1 MGGPPEGT
9 KGYFWYGGLQDP
21 TPPPPNIDWP
31 LWLGAAMAT
40 FLGAATVS
48 RAYVDNGRLW
58 VLLASLALYCIGNL
72 MMVKLMREGGLGLAI
87 SASAIAQLVLIN
99 VIAFFLFGERL
110 SAIQSAGVA
119 LGVVSMALMLYPA
132 KGGA

>member
-1 MGGPPEGT
+1 MNST
-9 KGYFWYGGLQDP
+9 FL
-21 TPPPPNIDWP
+21 

-48 RAYVDNGRLW
+48 RAYVDNGKLW
-58 VLLASLALYCIGNL
+58 VLAASLALYCVGNL

-87 SASAIAQLVLIN
+87 SASAVAQLVLIN
-99 VIAFFLFGERL
+99 VIAFVLFGERL
-110 SAIQSAGVA
+110 SAIQMAGVA
-119 LGVVSMALMLYPA
+119 LGVVSMALMLLPA